1 MVESFCYKIGIDY
14 SMVTGHRKLLKAFV
28 FCLIFV
34 FVLTFVGFFYAL
46 TNSTESFILSLFIS
60 VFFTLI
66 VFNIYRLV
74 FSSSEGELNKYDTY
88 KNVSFFILKRG
99 LILILL
105 SIAVAKSLGVL
116 VFEKNIKYYLNNHKL
131 SLIED
136 FNRTLELN
144 RLKERQSIENEF
156 QNKIRDDILFN
167 RVSETRTSIFLDE
180 KEKKLIAIEEDII
193 LKNKIFK
200 VKIDNTNF
208 FITKVRLLSTEIPS
222 SWFFTILI
230 VSIFL
235 LPIYMILVTPIFKDY
250 DLNCEN
256 ISKKII
262 LDEYEIFKKNYV
274 ALITSVNNDFEY
286 HEKFTDPPFNTIK
299 IKSKIKILKKGSLL
313 KWIQK
318 FDLNE

>member
-66 VFNIYRLV
+66 VFNIY
-74 FSSSEGELNKYDTY
+74 KD
-88 KNVSFFILKRG
+88 VSFFILKRG

-180 KEKKLIAIEEDII
+180 KEKKLIAIEEDIV

>member
-14 SMVTGHRKLLKAFV
+14 SMVAGHKKLLKAFV

-88 KNVSFFILKRG
+88 KDVSFFILKRG

-167 RVSETRTSIFLDE
+167 RVSETRTSIFHDE
-180 KEKKLIAIEEDII
+180 KEKKLVAIEEDIV

-250 DLNCEN
+250 DLNCEK